1 MDNLQKEIDATKEQ
15 GNIHIQDGRIGITAS
30 GDAGWQGGGSHMTY
44 NSISGHT
51 LLIGGYTKLIIA
63 FQFFSKMCATCD
75 NFYKKKKKNPDAHME
90 ELPPDHHCA
99 KNWSESSK
107 AMEPMGIVDCTIK
120 IWNSGK
126 AWLCVFVSDDD
137 SSSHAA
143 LKHSYEDKI
152 HLNEPVDSKK
162 KVLVSYL
169 LGYWSQFFFWLI
181 LHINKEFM
189 EVIYTNWSIYA
200 IN

>member
-1 MDNLQKEIDATKEQ
+1 MQLLGKGLKTISIVVALLGMRVALGSYKTWKEMMDKLGTIQETLAEKCCMDNLQKEIDATKER
-15 GNIHIQDGRIGITAS
+15 GNIDMRDGRIGIIAS

-51 LLIGGYTKLIIA
+51 LLIGGYTKLILA

-75 NFYKKKKKNPDAHME
+75 NFYKKKKKNPDANLE
-90 ELPPDHHCA
+90 ELPPDHCCA

-107 AMEPMGIVDCTIK
+107 AMEPMRIVECAIK
-120 IWNSGK
+120 IWNYGK

-137 SSSHAA
+137 SSSCAA

-152 HLNEPVDSKK
+152 
-162 KVLVSYL
+162 
-169 LGYWSQFFFWLI
+169 
-181 LHINKEFM
+181 
-189 EVIYTNWSIYA
+189 
-200 IN
+200 